1 MEATSRPTEAGE
13 EPFFLPPGQYR
24 KPREVAEQLGVTL
37 RTVYAWTKS
46 GELPSVLLSP
56 RARRIREEDLAA
68 FLAAR
73 RQGGEAA

>member
-1 MEATSRPTEAGE
+1 V
-13 EPFFLPPGQYR
+13 FFLPPGQYR

-56 RARRIREEDLAA
+56 RARRIREEDLDRFLKARYEGGDAQRQDGAA
-68 FLAAR
+68 
-73 RQGGEAA
+73 